1 MKAEIGD
8 FLVVKGS
15 AAKHHDHRALITEV
29 RSADGSPPYVVRWL
43 DDDRVATVFPGP
55 DAIVVTAQEQR
66 EADDRQLFRIERVQ
80 HGIAR
85 SAGNHD
91 HRRR

>member
-43 DDDRVATVFPGP
+43 DDDRVATVFTRAG
-55 DAIVVTAQEQR
+55 R
-66 EADDRQLFRIERVQ
+66 DRG
-80 HGIAR
+80 HG
-85 SAGNHD
+85 AGTT
-91 HRRR
+91 RG